1 MTSPLEH
8 HDDEFVE
15 RNLYLHLALGA
26 LAAGERFERLV
37 ARHAAPSA
45 VTDADP
51 RDELLADLVL
61 GLAALH
67 RAVRARCEEAAR
79 AATPAAPAA
88 PPRPARVPL
97 R

>member
-8 HDDEFVE
+8 HDDEFVA

-37 ARHAAPSA
+37 ERHAVPSA
-45 VTDADP
+45 LCEEP
-51 RDELLADLVL
+51 RDEALIELVL

-79 AATPAAPAA
+79 TAPVASVVSRSAPA
-88 PPRPARVPL
+88 RIPL